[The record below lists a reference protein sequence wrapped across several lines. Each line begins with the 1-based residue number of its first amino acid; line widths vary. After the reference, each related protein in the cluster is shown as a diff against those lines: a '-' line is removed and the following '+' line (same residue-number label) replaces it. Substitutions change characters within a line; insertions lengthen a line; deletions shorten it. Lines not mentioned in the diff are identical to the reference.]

1 MKKRTTRKARQAF
14 PNCGGLKRDGSGD
27 LCTRPAGWGTDHPGT
42 GKCKLHGGAA
52 LIKHGLHSEVMTVS
66 LFDRIAQHAQNPD
79 PLNLL
84 PELAKLRGLTD
95 DLMERWE
102 SIYGVDGALLAWHE
116 SFQVRLGKDGEEIPT
131 APKPRQLI
139 DFSSLGTLLDQIGKM
154 ADRIHK
160 HRMDESLTME
170 SLDRI
175 LTLYGEGVANAI
187 DRTALDKE
195 STAQLIE
202 NIRDEWGKITVES
215 RR

>member
-1 MKKRTTRKARQAF
+1 MSKRTTRKSRESF
-14 PNCGGLKRDGSGD
+14 PPCGGLKRDGSGNT
-27 LCTRPAGWGTDHPGT
+27 CTRPAGWGTDHPGV

-52 LIKHGLHSEVMTVS
+52 LVKHGLHSEVMTVS
-66 LFDRIAQHAQNPD
+66 LFERIAQHAQNSD

-84 PELAKLRGLTD
+84 PELAKLRALAD

-116 SFQVRLGKDGEEIPT
+116 SFHTGES
-131 APKPRQLI
+131 APKPRQMP
-139 DFSSLGTLLDQIGKM
+139 DFDSLGRLVDFIGKM
-154 ADRIHK
+154 AERVHK
-160 HRMDESLTME
+160 FRMDESLTVE
-170 SLDRI
+170 ALDRI

-195 STAQLIE
+195 STDRLVE
-202 NIRDEWGKITVES
+202 NIRNEWEKITIEQ